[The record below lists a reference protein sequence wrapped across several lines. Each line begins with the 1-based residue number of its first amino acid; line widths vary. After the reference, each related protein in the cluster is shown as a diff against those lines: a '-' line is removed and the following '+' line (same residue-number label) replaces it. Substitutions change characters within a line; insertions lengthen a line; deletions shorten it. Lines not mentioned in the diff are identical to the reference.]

1 MKVKIKGL
9 VFVGF
14 AAAILSANA
23 MADDTNTVT
32 SKAYTEATYQKKVG
46 GTNNQLVQSTG
57 TPGTVKYLDIS
68 ENSADV
74 HVTNGVG
81 KVVSGAAVAG
91 AIADVMET
99 VNANEVS
106 GSTYID
112 TDTTGDNTQV
122 LIRTNQI
129 ANTVGLIDAGGTPLT
144 TAGAVEDYVNVRG
157 VKVNGSALTPDTNKD
172 VNVTVAPG
180 ATDGT
185 IAVNGTDVAV
195 TNAEVTTNKLVQGE
209 NQGSVITSSATDTQY
224 PSALAVYNALTD
236 TSNVGNGTISATQN
250 GVAAGSF
257 TVNQSTAGSIT
268 IAAPNWDQ
276 ATTTAADYIANKPTI
291 SNDSADIT
299 GAAATDT
306 KELPTTYAVQQYVR
320 SQTGGTII
328 PAMDTTVCT
337 ATTPCALVAE
347 ANGAV
352 HWRVMAVSDSQA
364 TAAGTCGD
372 VGGCGQ

>member
-23 MADDTNTVT
+23 MAAQRTRPAGSSNTVT
-32 SKAYTEATYQKKVG
+32 SQAFTEAKYEWLSDKVG
-46 GTNNQLVQSTG
+46 TTPAGDSELWDSEDAYPSMKVLSGVMDTIDSNQ
-57 TPGTVKYLDIS
+57 
-68 ENSADV
+68 
-74 HVTNGVG
+74 VT
-81 KVVSGAAVAG
+81 
-91 AIADVMET
+91 
-99 VNANEVS
+99 

-112 TDTTGDNTQV
+112 ADTSGDHTQV
-122 LIRTNQI
+122 LIKTDQI
-129 ANTVGLIDAGGTPLT
+129 ADTVAKIDAGGTPLT

-157 VKVNGSALTPDTNKD
+157 VKVNGSALNPDANKD

-180 ATDGT
+180 TGDGT

-195 TNAEVTTNKLVQGE
+195 TNAEVTTNKLMQGT
-209 NQGSVITSSATDTQY
+209 NTGSVITSSATDTQY

-250 GVAAGSF
+250 GADAGSF
-257 TVNQSTAGSIT
+257 TVNQSGAGSIT

-291 SNDSADIT
+291 SNAAADIT

-306 KELPTTYAVQQYVR
+306 KELPTTYAVQQYV
-320 SQTGGTII
+320 QNITNGNVI
-328 PAMDTTVCT
+328 PEQDPTVCT
-337 ATTPCALVAE
+337 AQHPCALVNE
-347 ANGAV
+347 
-352 HWRVMAVSDSQA
+352 
-364 TAAGTCGD
+364 AGTLHWYTMAQSNYAGGELGD
-372 VGGCGQ
+372 AQ